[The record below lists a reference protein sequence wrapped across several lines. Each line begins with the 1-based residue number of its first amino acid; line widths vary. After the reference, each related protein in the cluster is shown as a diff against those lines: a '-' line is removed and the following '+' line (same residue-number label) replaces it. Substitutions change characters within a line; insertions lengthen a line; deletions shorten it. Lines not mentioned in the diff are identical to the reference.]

1 MSDFSGLEQSFTL
14 PALSP
19 LLDDGFLPGS
29 LPQSPTLR
37 TRSYDLRLDEIEFR
51 RLHAADEI
59 AAIQKL
65 RAEIQLP
72 GAALADP
79 RFMTREK
86 KETGR
91 GLSAHSNGA
100 TISSGQ

>member
-14 PALSP
+14 QAMSP
-19 LLDDGFLPGS
+19 LLDDAFLSGS
-29 LPQSPTLR
+29 IQRTPTLR
-37 TRSYDLRLDEIEFR
+37 TRSFDLRLDEIEFR

-59 AAIQKL
+59 ADIQKL

-91 GLSAHSNGA
+91 GLSVHSNGG
-100 TISSGQ
+100 TISSGR